1 MKEGELS
8 KLSRETKQTI
18 EEIRSQVCGGWGSWE
33 VSIEY
38 KGTSESSILFVSA
51 VVE

>member
-18 EEIRSQVCGGWGSWE
+18 EEIRSQVCGGGVRGKGWGTLE
-33 VSIEY
+33 GGALG
-38 KGTSESSILFVSA
+38 K
-51 VVE
+51 